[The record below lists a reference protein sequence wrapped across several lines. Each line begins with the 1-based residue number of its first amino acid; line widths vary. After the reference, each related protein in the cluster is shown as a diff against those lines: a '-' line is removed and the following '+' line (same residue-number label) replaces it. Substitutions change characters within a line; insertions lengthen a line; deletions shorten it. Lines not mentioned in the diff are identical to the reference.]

1 MSYFFQ
7 MEELSVGYDGK
18 PVVQN
23 IEASI
28 EKGQILTLIG
38 PNGSGKSTIL
48 KSITKQLEIINGVA
62 YIGNRRIED
71 IAAREL
77 SRQAA
82 VVLTERPKPELM
94 TCYDVVAVG
103 RYPYTGML
111 GILSEKDK
119 KKIDDALK
127 MVNCFDLREKDF
139 RQISDGQLQRVLLAR
154 AICQEPEII
163 ILDEPTSYLDIRY
176 AVEILNILHRMAKE
190 HQVTII
196 MSLHELNYAKRISD
210 LVMCVKEGYIMK
222 LDTPDKIFKEKIIS
236 QLYDLPVG
244 TYSQLFG
251 GLYDG

>member
-48 KSITKQLEIINGVA
+48 KSITKQLEIISGVA

-127 MVNCFDLREKDF
+127 MVNCFDLKEKDF

-251 GLYDG
+251 GLNDG

>member
-236 QLYDLPVG
+236 QLYDLPEG

>member
-1 MSYFFQ
+1 MNYFFQ

-48 KSITKQLEIINGVA
+48 KSITKQLEIISGVA
-62 YIGNRRIED
+62 YIGSRRIED

-196 MSLHELNYAKRISD
+196 MSDRKS
-210 LVMCVKEGYIMK
+210 VV
-222 LDTPDKIFKEKIIS
+222 
-236 QLYDLPVG
+236 
-244 TYSQLFG
+244 
-251 GLYDG
+251 